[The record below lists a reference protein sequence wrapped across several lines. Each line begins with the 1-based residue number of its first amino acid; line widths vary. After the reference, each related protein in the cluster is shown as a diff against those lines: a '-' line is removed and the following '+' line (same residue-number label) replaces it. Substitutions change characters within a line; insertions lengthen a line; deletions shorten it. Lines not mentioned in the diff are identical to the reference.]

1 MPEFN
6 EFRINKILLEDIK
19 EIRLNNPD
27 LDFETVKLAPYIQS
41 TYVPNNTPSFNDILL
56 DYYTGMLNM
65 YLSFKNFNKV
75 NFYIDKKKE
84 LAIKLRKIM
93 FEKIAEIK
101 KRVESYSNEE
111 LETQLKAV
119 DELIFHDFNDMLTL
133 TESNMLIQEAIKRN
147 LILY

>member
-6 EFRINKILLEDIK
+6 EFHINRELLEDVK
-19 EIRLNNPD
+19 EIRLNNPE
-27 LDFETVKLAPYIQS
+27 LDYQPIKLAKHIQS
-41 TYVPNNTPSFNDILL
+41 TYVPINTPTFHDVLL

-75 NFYIDKKKE
+75 NFYLDKKKE

-101 KRVESYSNEE
+101 NRVESYSNDE
-111 LETQLKAV
+111 LEEQMKVVEDLM
-119 DELIFHDFNDMLTL
+119 FHDFNDMLTL